1 MLSLGGVIGTG
12 LFFNTGYI
20 ISTTGA
26 LGTLLAYLIGAL
38 VVYLVMLCPG
48 ELSVAMPETGAFHVY
63 ASRYLGP
70 ATGYAVAGCIGSLD
84 GGARLQPD
92 RRRILHAVL
101 VPAVAGV
108 AVVPDLL
115 RGHFPA

>member
-1 MLSLGGVIGTG
+1 
-12 LFFNTGYI
+12 
-20 ISTTGA
+20 
-26 LGTLLAYLIGAL
+26 
-38 VVYLVMLCPG
+38 MLCLG

-70 ATGYAVAGCIGSLD
+70 ATGYAVAWLYWLTWTVALGSS
-84 GGARLQPD
+84 PH